1 MPTVNTLE
9 SQLAVLV
16 VVDVQEKLLPL
27 IGTSPT
33 DRLIDKIS
41 RLIGAARLL
50 EVPILLTEQYPK
62 GLGPTVSTVREALPP
77 DSKPIVKA
85 TCSCWRDETFRE
97 ALQRTQREHVILVG
111 IETHVCIQQTVMDLI
126 RVDYIPFVAAD
137 AVGSR
142 FPEDKVQGL
151 ERMRHA
157 GAEITTTESLLFELI
172 ERCDHPRFKDFLK
185 LVK

>member
-9 SQLAVLV
+9 SELAVLV

-33 DRLIDKIS
+33 ERIVDKIR
-41 RLIGAARLL
+41 RLIGAARVLD
-50 EVPILLTEQYPK
+50 VPILHTEQYPR
-62 GLGPTVSTVREALPP
+62 GLGPTVPPVREALPP
-77 DSKPIVKA
+77 DAEPIVK
-85 TCSCWRDETFRE
+85 TMCSCWRDEAFRE
-97 ALQRTQREHVILVG
+97 ALRQTGREHVILAG
-111 IETHVCIQQTVMDLI
+111 IETHICIQQTVLDLI
-126 RVDYIPFVAAD
+126 RVDYIPFIAAD

-142 FPEDKVQGL
+142 FLEDRTHGL
-151 ERMRHA
+151 DRMRHA

-172 ERCDHPRFKDFLK
+172 KRCDHPRFKEILN